1 MHWQNLIGLD
11 QAVGRFVVLADR
23 FRFESEKRSFEM
35 RFDAIVA
42 IKAGDIMLTIQT
54 AQGKRYFS
62 RDTFAVPAPA
72 LAAELQSTG
81 WRDGQGLSGRP
92 SIPPPPTPAPGA
104 ARGGTRR
111 GPPAG
116 EPARSHQ
123 QPARIGGIEIDRR
136 FLGTEKAV
144 VQRLPARPRRPR
156 EAPPRQ
162 AA

>member
-1 MHWQNLIGLD
+1 MTGPVFVSYARKSPDEAPAPAILPQYEGVMHWQNLIGLD

-72 LAAELQSTG
+72 LAAELQSH
-81 WRDGQGLSGRP
+81 WLAGRP
-92 SIPPPPTPAPGA
+92 RA
-104 ARGGTRR
+104 
-111 GPPAG
+111 
-116 EPARSHQ
+116 
-123 QPARIGGIEIDRR
+123 
-136 FLGTEKAV
+136 
-144 VQRLPARPRRPR
+144 
-156 EAPPRQ
+156 
-162 AA
+162 